1 MKDLNLKQFFPH
13 ITAIII
19 FLLIALVY
27 MNPVLSGKKVKQGD
41 ISNYLGMSKEVRDF
55 RNDTGE
61 EPLWTNSMFGGMP
74 AYQISMKYPSNL
86 VQDVD
91 KVLRLGLPRPADY
104 LWLNM
109 LGFFILLLAMG
120 VNPWLSIVGAIA
132 YAFSSYFFIIIEAG
146 HNSKAHAMTYM
157 APVLA
162 GVILTYR
169 GRYLLGGLLTALFVS
184 LEVASNH
191 FQITYYL
198 VIILVILGVGELF
211 YQIKENQIKHFLKAT
226 GILLVAAL
234 LAVGPNITNILLT
247 QEYSKYTIR
256 GKSELSTNKENRTSG
271 LDKDYA
277 TQWSYGKEET
287 FTLMI
292 PNTKGGA
299 SGMLGQDPDNLKDVD
314 SRRMKQIIGQQ
325 NHYWGNQPFT
335 SGPVYV
341 GAIVV
346 FLFVLGLFIV
356 KGRLKWVLLVAT
368 VLSIMLAWGDNMMWF
383 TNIWLEHVPGYNK
396 FRTVSMTLVIA
407 ELCMPILAMM
417 ALYKIYK
424 NPGIIKEK
432 RREFWIALG
441 LTAGISLILYLMPQ
455 SFFDFLSDRE
465 VSAFTQQKNQQPQY
479 ANQINLILQ
488 ELKSVR
494 VDIFKMDTIRSFFFI
509 LLGAGLIYLYS
520 VKKIKARYL
529 FIGLGLLITV
539 DMWAVNKRYLN
550 NDNFVNKRKVNK
562 PFQPTQADK
571 KIMQD
576 DDPNFRVFNTTV
588 STFNDASTSYFH
600 KSIGGYHGAKL
611 RRYQEL
617 IEYHISEQN
626 QDVLNMLNT
635 KYFITQGPNKRPV
648 ARRNPGAL
656 GNAWFVENY
665 KIVKNADEEIN
676 ALNDFNPQKTA
687 FVDKRFKKQLEGKA
701 FEKDTTASIQLTSY
715 EPNHLVYESK
725 TSKEQLAVFSEIYYP
740 NGWQA
745 YIDGESADH
754 FRVNYVLRA
763 MVIPAGNH
771 KITFKFHPDTY
782 YTGENIA
789 LASSILLLLIVIGG
803 LAYEIRQRLL
813 KREDHA

>member
-1 MKDLNLKQFFPH
+1 MSTIDFKKFTPY
-13 ITAIII
+13 IAAILI
-19 FLLIALVY
+19 FLLIALIY
-27 MNPVLSGKKVKQGD
+27 MNPVLSGKKVQQGD
-41 ISNYLGMSKEVRDF
+41 ISNWKGMSKEIRDF
-55 RNDTGE
+55 RSETGE

-74 AYQISMKYPSNL
+74 SYQISTKYHNNL
-86 VQDVD
+86 VKEIDDVL
-91 KVLRLGLPRPADY
+91 KLGLPRPADF

-109 LGFFILLLAMG
+109 LGFFILLIVMG

-146 HNSKAHAMTYM
+146 HNTKAHAMTYM

-169 GRYLLGGLLTALFVS
+169 GKYILGGVLTLLFVS
-184 LEVASNH
+184 LQVSTNH
-191 FQITYYL
+191 LQITYYL
-198 VIILVILGVGELF
+198 IIILVILGIAELI
-211 YQIKENQIKHFLKAT
+211 YHIKEKQLAHFFKAT
-226 GILLVAAL
+226 GLLFVVAAI
-234 LAVGPNITNILLT
+234 AVGPNITNILLT
-247 QEYSKYTIR
+247 QQYSKHSIR
-256 GKSELSTNKENRTSG
+256 GQSELSTNKDNRTSG

-277 TQWSYGKEET
+277 TRWSYGKEET

-299 SGMLGQDPDNLKDVD
+299 SGMIGQEKDNLEGVD
-314 SRRMKQIIGQQ
+314 NQRLKQIIGQQ

-346 FLFVLGLFIV
+346 FLFILGLFIV
-356 KGRLKWVLLVAT
+356 KGRLKWVLLAAT
-368 VLSIMLAWGDNMMWF
+368 VLSIFLAWGDNMMWF
-383 TNIWLEHVPGYNK
+383 TNFWLENVPGYNK

-407 ELCMPILAMM
+407 ELCMPVLAFM

-432 RREFWIALG
+432 RREFLIALG
-441 LTAGISLILYLMPQ
+441 LTAGVSLILYLIPQ
-455 SFFDFLSDRE
+455 TFFDFLSEQE
-465 VSAFTQQKNQQPQY
+465 VRMFNQQKNSQPQY
-479 ANQINLILQ
+479 ANQINMILE

-494 VDIFKMDTIRSFFFI
+494 VEIFKADAIRSFFFI
-509 LLGAGLIYLYS
+509 ILGSGLVYLYS
-520 VKKIKARYL
+520 LQKIKPKYL
-529 FIGLGLLITV
+529 ILGLGLLITI

-550 NDNFVNKRKVNK
+550 NDDFVNERVVEN
-562 PFQPTQADK
+562 PYQPTRADK
-571 KIMQD
+571 QIMKD

-617 IEYHISEQN
+617 IEYHISQQN
-626 QDVLNMLNT
+626 QSVLNMLNT
-635 KYFITQGPNKRPV
+635 KYFIVKGNDGKPV
-648 ARRNPGAL
+648 AQRNPGAL

-665 KIVKNADEEIN
+665 QIVENADEEIN
-676 ALNDFNPQKTA
+676 ALADFNSDKTA
-687 FVDKRFKKQLEGKA
+687 FVDRRFKEHLEGKS
-701 FEKDTTASIQLTSY
+701 FEKDTTASITLTSY
-715 EPNHLVYESK
+715 DPNHLVYKSN

-740 NGWQA
+740 HGWHA
-745 YIDGESADH
+745 YIDGEPADH

-763 MVIPAGNH
+763 MVVPEGEH
-771 KITFKFHPDTY
+771 KIEFKFEPDLY

-789 LASSILLLLIVIGG
+789 LASSILLIILVIGVLYLEVRKS
-803 LAYEIRQRLL
+803 LA
-813 KREDHA
+813 KRNEHE